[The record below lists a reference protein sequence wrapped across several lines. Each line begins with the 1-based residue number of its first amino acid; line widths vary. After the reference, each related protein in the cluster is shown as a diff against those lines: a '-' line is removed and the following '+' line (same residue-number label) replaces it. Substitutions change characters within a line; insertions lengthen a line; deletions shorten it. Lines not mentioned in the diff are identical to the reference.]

1 VTAVA
6 ILLAA
11 AAIVW
16 ALLRFTA
23 SVERLVIE
31 VASHSYAHRRIVEVL
46 YEIKEKMNGGK

>member
-1 VTAVA
+1 MTAIA

-16 ALLRFTA
+16 ALLRFAA

-31 VASHSYAHRRIVEVL
+31 VTSHSYAHRRVVEVL
-46 YEIKEKMNGGK
+46 YQIKEKLK